1 MSLFTKTA
9 NDVFAPNDS
18 AGSPREVVNQEAQ
31 VWGTEVERVIN
42 AFTSDG
48 GLIYTSKASL
58 DADLAHGDHSSAWVI
73 GDPVAANNGVYMK
86 VGASGTG
93 SWTRVSDLPIGFI
106 IASDAGTGTANA
118 IQATTSI
125 PVSGSALIWMNIF
138 EANTASPVTVSF
150 NTGSALTIKTNS
162 GSDVAVGGLTAGM
175 IVMGIVSGT
184 TFRLVSDQASA
195 AIIAQAEA
203 YANAAAAAANAGF
216 VFDTEAEFEGAN
228 IPLVLQFVE
237 TAGYYAPGD
246 GGGHMKVRIAA
257 PFPVEPWHKQSADG
271 AWWEVSGD
279 VSAVAFGARP
289 NMSLFDSAPALT
301 AALRYSAA
309 KGYLISEGAY
319 NLYQGSPITAPNKA
333 RCVGANYETYIIKM
347 PTYSGPAFRTEYFDF
362 LTGTTDAFSS
372 QVPETFQFDYFTFLG
387 SYQNAA
393 RDAYVQTGGQG
404 VQVFARKVRLKSRV
418 FNMQG
423 VGVWLECPGGNGP
436 TPLQPGFSREAD
448 IELYTHQTQYEGV
461 VWKGPPDVKC
471 AWILAADPAS
481 RIVAEQ
487 GNGKVSSPTY
497 GAANGGQTYAVVF
510 DARGAEIGK
519 VHAFGNFGGGGIDWR
534 NGGRINAEMLMA
546 ESCNFGGIK
555 ISGGALGT
563 IANLDVHRV
572 GGFGGDSTAD
582 FIYDGIGANN
592 KGVEISSCNVY
603 RQDAANVAARN
614 GIEITGD
621 FINIGTVKVDLGSTS
636 PAGHGIVIDND
647 TAQWITINGGEIAR
661 CKGTAPDGLASSAI
675 YRKTAGNGSMISI
688 KANVRDCDVAFRSTG
703 TPRLEKIELQC
714 FLTSGQS
721 LFAGTLPSNPGQD
734 WDIKG
739 TINGVF
745 SSLKSDNRLLAAEAS
760 TLTIAAGVVSVGLFS
775 YYPIDTEAAAATDEL
790 DTINGGTAGQI
801 IVLRAATSTRDVVVT
816 EVGNIRLNAASSTFT
831 LNNSQDRI
839 VLQYDGTVWNE
850 VARSDNSA

>member
-9 NDVFAPNDS
+9 EGVFAPYDS
-18 AGSPREVVNQEAQ
+18 AGIPREIVPQEAQ
-31 VWGTEVERVIN
+31 VWGTEVERSLLSFQ
-42 AFTSDG
+42 AG
-48 GLIYTSKASL
+48 GGIIFETKTEM
-58 DADLAHGDHSSAWVI
+58 DATLTYAPNQMAWVI
-73 GDPVAANNGVYMK
+73 GDPTVANNGVYRK
-86 VGASGTG
+86 IGASGVG
-93 SWTRVSDLPIGFI
+93 SWVRLGDLPYSFI
-106 IASDAGTGTANA
+106 KATDVGAGTPNA

-150 NTGSALTIKTNS
+150 NGGSALTVKTNS
-162 GSDVAVGGLTAGM
+162 GNDVAAVGLTAGM
-175 IVMGIVSGT
+175 IVMGIVSGS

-203 YANAAAAAANAGF
+203 YANAAAAATNAGF
-216 VFDTEAEFEGAN
+216 VFDTEAAFEGAN
-228 IPLVLQFVE
+228 VPPALQFVR

-246 GGGHMKVRIAA
+246 GGGHMKVRIAT
-257 PFPVEPWHKQSADG
+257 PSMVEPWHKQSADG
-271 AWWEVSGD
+271 SWWEVAGD
-279 VSAVAFGARP
+279 VSSVAFGARP
-289 NMSLFDSAPALT
+289 NLSLFDSAPALT

-319 NLYQGSPITAPNKA
+319 SLYQGSPITAPNKA
-333 RCVGANYETYIIKM
+333 RGLGANYETYIVKM

-362 LTGTTDAFSS
+362 LTGTTDAFAS

-387 SYQNAA
+387 NYQNMA
-393 RDAYVQTGGQG
+393 RDAYVQAGGQG
-404 VQVFARKVRLKSRV
+404 VQIFARKVRLKSRV

-448 IELYTHQTQYEGV
+448 IELYTHQTQHEGV

-481 RIVAEQ
+481 RIVSEQ

-497 GAANGGQTYAVVF
+497 GAVNGGQTYAVVF

-582 FIYDGIGANN
+582 FIYDGVGANN
-592 KGVEISSCNVY
+592 KGVEIASCNVY
-603 RQDAANVAARN
+603 RQDAAHVAARN

-636 PAGHGIVIDND
+636 PAGHGILIDND
-647 TAQWITINGGEIAR
+647 TAQWITIGGGEIAR

-675 YRKTAGNGSMISI
+675 YRKTAGNGSMVSI

-714 FLTSGQS
+714 FLNSGQS
-721 LFAGTLPSNPGQD
+721 LFAGTLPTNQGQD

-745 SSLKSDNRLLAAEAS
+745 SSLKSDNRLLPAESS
-760 TLTIAAGVVSVGLFS
+760 TLTIASGAVTVGLFS
-775 YYPIDTEAAAATDEL
+775 YYPIETEAAAATDDL
-790 DTINGGTAGQI
+790 DTINGGTSGQI
-801 IVLRAATSTRDVVVT
+801 IILRAATSTRDVVVT
-816 EVGNIRLNAASSTFT
+816 EVGNIRLNAAGSTFT

-839 VLQYDGTVWNE
+839 VLQYDGSVWNE
-850 VARSDNSA
+850 ISRSDNSA